1 LSLAGALVVDK
12 PRGPTSHDVVARVR
26 RALGVRRAGHTGTLD
41 PFATG
46 VLLVCLGKATRLARF
61 LAEGDKLYEAEVR
74 LGFATST
81 DDLEG
86 EPLGPPREPAVSR
99 EAVLAACA
107 RLVGP
112 QLQRPPAFS
121 AKRVGG
127 RRAYALARAGS
138 PAQPAAVPV
147 SVHELE
153 VLAFEGPRLAIR
165 LRCSPG
171 TNVRA
176 IARDLGEA
184 LGTGAHLAALR
195 RTGSGGFGLEAA
207 LPLEQVETRG
217 RESVVPLRGLLAGW
231 PFVRV
236 GEPGLAALRHGRDL
250 TPGHVAE
257 GFPAEQPPPRLRV
270 LGLDGELLALASP
283 RGFGPAVA
291 GLPLQP
297 ALHPDLVLIE
307 DA

>member
-1 LSLAGALVVDK
+1 MSLAGALVVDK

-26 RALGVRRAGHTGTLD
+26 RVLDLRRAGHTGTLD

-46 VLLVCLGKATRLARF
+46 VLVVCLGRATRLARF
-61 LAEGDKLYEAEVR
+61 LAEGDKLYEAEVH

-86 EPLGPPREPAVSR
+86 EPLGPPGQPDVSR

-127 RRAYALARAGS
+127 RRAYDLARAGR
-138 PAQPAAVPV
+138 PTQPDPVPV
-147 SVHELE
+147 IVHALE
-153 VLAFEGPRLAIR
+153 VLVFEGSRLEIR
-165 LRCSPG
+165 VRCSPG
-171 TNVRA
+171 TYVRA

-195 RTGSGGFGLEAA
+195 RTESGGFGLDAA
-207 LPLEQVETRG
+207 LPLDQLETRG
-217 RESVVPLRGLLAGW
+217 RERVVPLRGLLAAW
-231 PFVRV
+231 PCVRV
-236 GEPGLAALRHGRDL
+236 GDAGREALRHGRDL
-250 TPGHVAE
+250 TESHVLD
-257 GFPAEQPPPRLRV
+257 GFPAEPPPLRLRV
-270 LGLDGELLALASP
+270 LGSDGELLALASP

-291 GLPLQP
+291 GLPRQP
-297 ALHPDLVLIE
+297 ALHPDLVLLGE
-307 DA
+307 G

>member
-1 LSLAGALVVDK
+1 MSLAGALIVDK

-46 VLLVCLGKATRLARF
+46 VLVVCLGRATRLARF

-86 EPLGPPREPAVSR
+86 EPLGAPREPGVSR
-99 EAVLAACA
+99 ETVLAACS
-107 RLVGP
+107 RLTGP

-127 RRAYALARAGS
+127 RRAYDLARAGR
-138 PAQPAAVPV
+138 PAQPDPVPV
-147 SVHELE
+147 TIHELQL
-153 VLAFEGPRLAIR
+153 LACEGARLQIR
-165 LRCSPG
+165 VRCSPG
-171 TNVRA
+171 TYVRA

-184 LGTGAHLAALR
+184 LGTGAHLASLR
-195 RTGSGGFGLEAA
+195 RTESGGFGLEAA
-207 LPLEQVETRG
+207 LPLDEVDTRG
-217 RESVVPLRGLLAGW
+217 RDSVVPLRGLLAGW
-231 PFVRV
+231 PWVRV
-236 GEPGLAALRHGRDL
+236 GEPGREALRHGRDL
-250 TPGHVAE
+250 REEQVAE
-257 GFPAEQPPPRLRV
+257 GFPADPPPPRLRV
-270 LGLDGELLALASP
+270 LGPDGELLALASP
-283 RGFGPAVA
+283 RAFGPAVA
-291 GLPLQP
+291 GLPRQP

-307 DA
+307 DV